1 MRGVASRSQ
10 EMERRSLSAHQAAE
24 PLNLLNDREEFHMRG
39 TTTRRTNRRIAT
51 AFLLVAVA
59 SSLVLQTQ
67 NVPTTHAASR
77 EPVRARH
84 GIVAS
89 TNEIAS
95 HVGVDIMKRGGNAVD
110 AAIAVAFA
118 LAVTHPAA
126 GNLGGGGFMMI
137 RLNDG
142 RTTAIDYRE
151 MAPAAAT
158 RNIYLDKNGKVIE
171 GEGGSIEG
179 YRAAGVPGTVRGMEL
194 ALKKYGSGKMSWAQL
209 IEPARRL
216 AANGFNVTYT
226 LSRSLRGSREY
237 LSKYPETKRIY
248 LNNGK
253 FHNEGD
259 VFVQPDLAATFARLQ
274 QRGPN
279 EFYTGQTAQLI
290 AADMKRNNGLLT
302 LDDLRGYVAKERQP
316 LRGNYRG
323 YEVISMP
330 PPSSGGAVLI
340 EMLNIL
346 EGYDFKKMD
355 WASSNRYHLMTEAM
369 RRAFADRA
377 EYMGDTDFA
386 KVPLA
391 GLVDKRYAAQL
402 RNTIDPE
409 RASSSEQ
416 VKAGKPVGYESDE
429 TTHFTVVDADGNAVA
444 NTYTLNNSYGS
455 AVVAKGTGLIMND
468 EMDDFAAKPGT
479 PNLYGLIQGERNAV
493 APRKRPLSA
502 MTPTFVL
509 RKDGSLWFT
518 VGSPGG
524 PTIINTV
531 LDVITN
537 VIDYG
542 MNIQQA
548 IDAPRIHH
556 QWLPDELVFEP
567 YGLSGDTQN
576 ALTARGHKLAKP
588 RYLGDAEGIMIEEKT
603 GVRLGATDPRRSD
616 GLAVGY

>member
-1 MRGVASRSQ
+1 MKYQKLSKTFRSITTASVALILIA
-10 EMERRSLSAHQAAE
+10 SL
-24 PLNLLNDREEFHMRG
+24 L
-39 TTTRRTNRRIAT
+39 T
-51 AFLLVAVA
+51 V
-59 SSLVLQTQ
+59 SLGSI
-67 NVPTTHAASR
+67 TTHAASR

-89 TNEIAS
+89 TNEVAS
-95 HVGVDIMKRGGNAVD
+95 NVGVDIMKRGGNAVD

-137 RLNDG
+137 RLKDG

-158 RNIYLDKNGKVIE
+158 RNVYLDKNGNVIE

-179 YRAAGVPGTVRGMEL
+179 YRAAVVPGTVRGMEL
-194 ALKKYGSGKMSWAQL
+194 ALKKYGSGKLSWAQL

-216 AANGFNVTYT
+216 AANGFTVTYT
-226 LSRSLRGSREY
+226 LARGLRGNREY

-253 FHNEGD
+253 FYNEGD
-259 VFVQPDLAATFARLQ
+259 VFMQPDLAATFTRLQ

-290 AADMKRNNGLLT
+290 AADMKRHNGLLT
-302 LDDLRGYVAKERQP
+302 LEDLRGYVAKERQP

-355 WASSNRYHLMTEAM
+355 WTSSDRYHLMTEAM

-377 EYMGDTDFA
+377 EYMGDTDFV
-386 KVPLA
+386 KVPIA
-391 GLVDKRYAAQL
+391 GLVDKKYAAQL
-402 RNTIDPE
+402 RRTINPE
-409 RASSSEQ
+409 RASSSEE
-416 VKAGKPVGYESDE
+416 VKAGKPLGYESEE
-429 TTHFTVVDADGNAVA
+429 TTHFTVVDAEGNAVA

-455 AVVAKGTGLIMND
+455 AAVAKGTGLLLND

-479 PNLYGLIQGERNAV
+479 PNLYGLIQGDRNAV

-524 PTIINTV
+524 PTIINTA
-531 LDVITN
+531 LCVIIN
-537 VIDYG
+537 VVDYG
-542 MNIQQA
+542 MDIQQA
-548 IDAPRIHH
+548 LDFPRIHH
-556 QWLPDELVFEP
+556 QWLPDELIFEP
-567 YGLSGDTQN
+567 YGLSGDTQK
-576 ALTARGHKLAKP
+576 ALTALGHKLARP

>member
-1 MRGVASRSQ
+1 MK
-10 EMERRSLSAHQAAE
+10 
-24 PLNLLNDREEFHMRG
+24 NK
-39 TTTRRTNRRIAT
+39 TIRTIAR
-51 AFLLVAVA
+51 AFLVACLAVAFVAATGSDLSSKLVA
-59 SSLVLQTQ
+59 
-67 NVPTTHAASR
+67 PTTHAASR
-77 EPVRARH
+77 EPVRAAH

-95 HVGVDIMKRGGNAVD
+95 QVGVEIMKRGGNAVD

-118 LAVTHPAA
+118 LAVTHPSA

-137 RLNDG
+137 RLKNG
-142 RTTAIDYRE
+142 KTTAIDYRE

-158 RNIYLDKNGKVIE
+158 RNIYLDKNGNLIE
-171 GEGGSIEG
+171 GEGGSLVG

-194 ALKKYGSGKMSWAQL
+194 ALKNYGSGKLSWSQL
-209 IEPARRL
+209 VEPARRL
-216 AANGFNVTYT
+216 AGDGFTVTYS
-226 LSRSLRGSREY
+226 LARSLRGNADY
-237 LSKYPETKRIY
+237 LSPYPETKRIY
-248 LNNGK
+248 LKGGK
-253 FHNEGD
+253 FYNEGEN
-259 VFVQPDLAATFARLQ
+259 FRQPELAATFARLQ
-274 QRGPN
+274 RFGPS
-279 EFYTGQTAQLI
+279 EFYEGQTARMI
-290 AADMKRNNGLLT
+290 VDDMKRHNGLMT
-302 LDDLRGYVAKERQP
+302 LADLHGYVAKERQP

-330 PPSSGGAVLI
+330 PPSSGGVVLV

-346 EGYDFKKMD
+346 EGYDLKAMD
-355 WASSNRYHLMTEAM
+355 SASSDRYHLMTEAM

-377 EYMGDTDFA
+377 EFMGDADFV
-386 KVPLA
+386 KVPVA
-391 GLVDKRYAAQL
+391 GLIDKSYATKL
-402 RNTIDPE
+402 RSTINPQ
-409 RASSSEQ
+409 RASASVEIH
-416 VKAGKPVGYESDE
+416 AGQPTGYESEE
-429 TTHFTVVDADGNAVA
+429 TTHFTVVDAEGNAVA

-455 AVVAKGTGLIMND
+455 AAVAEGTGILLND

-479 PNLYGLIQGERNAV
+479 PNMYGLIQGERNAV

-531 LDVITN
+531 LCVITN
-537 VIDYG
+537 VIDYN

-548 IDAPRIHH
+548 IDFPRIHH

-567 YGLSGDTQN
+567 FGLSGDTQK
-576 ALTARGHKLAKP
+576 ALVALGHKLASP
-588 RYLGDAEGIMIEEKT
+588 RYLGEAEGIMIEEKT
-603 GVRLGATDPRRSD
+603 RVRLGATDPRGSD

>member
-1 MRGVASRSQ
+1 VNPKRRRRFALPAHFKMKAMKNKKIQTLVRLFLVAS
-10 EMERRSLSAHQAAE
+10 LTVAFFAA
-24 PLNLLNDREEFHMRG
+24 PNSKLFSD
-39 TTTRRTNRRIAT
+39 T
-51 AFLLVAVA
+51 VA
-59 SSLVLQTQ
+59 
-67 NVPTTHAASR
+67 PTVHAASR
-77 EPVRARH
+77 EPVRAKH

-89 TNEIAS
+89 TNEVAS
-95 HVGVDIMKRGGNAVD
+95 RVGVDVMKRGGNAVD
-110 AAIAVAFA
+110 ATIAVAFA

-137 RLNDG
+137 RLKNG
-142 RTTAIDYRE
+142 KTTAIDYRE

-158 RNIYLDKNGKVIE
+158 RNIYLDKDGNLIE
-171 GEGGSIEG
+171 GEGGSLVG

-194 ALKKYGSGKMSWAQL
+194 ALKKYGSGKLSWAQL
-209 IEPARRL
+209 IEPARQL
-216 AANGFNVTYT
+216 ASGFTVTYS
-226 LSRSLRGSREY
+226 LARSLRGNSDY
-237 LSKYPETKRIY
+237 LSQYPETKRIY

-253 FHNEGD
+253 FYNEGEI
-259 VFVQPDLAATFARLQ
+259 FRQPDLAATFARLQ
-274 QRGPN
+274 QFGPY
-279 EFYTGQTAQLI
+279 EFYQGQTAKMIVADVSRHKGLI
-290 AADMKRNNGLLT
+290 TLSDMS
-302 LDDLRGYVAKERQP
+302 GYQAKERQP
-316 LRGNYRG
+316 LRGRYRG

-346 EGYDFKKMD
+346 EGYELDKLD
-355 WASSNRYHLMTEAM
+355 SGSSERYHLMTEAM

-377 EYMGDTDFA
+377 EFMGDSDFV
-386 KVPLA
+386 KVPVA
-391 GLVDKRYAAQL
+391 GLIDKSYAAKL
-402 RNTIDPE
+402 RGTISLE
-409 RASSSEQ
+409 RASTSVEINS
-416 VKAGKPVGYESDE
+416 GKPTGYESEE
-429 TTHFTVVDADGNAVA
+429 TTHFTAIDAEGNAVA

-455 AVVAKGTGLIMND
+455 AAVAKGTGIILND

-479 PNLYGLIQGERNAV
+479 PNMYGLIQGERNAV

-524 PTIINTV
+524 PTIINTA
-531 LDVITN
+531 LCVITN
-537 VIDYG
+537 VVDYG

-548 IDAPRIHH
+548 LDAPRIHH

-567 YGLSGDTQN
+567 YGLSGDTQK
-576 ALTARGHKLAKP
+576 ALIAIGHKLAKP
-588 RYLGDAEGIMIEEKT
+588 HYLGDAEGLMIEEKT

>member
-1 MRGVASRSQ
+1 MI
-10 EMERRSLSAHQAAE
+10 
-24 PLNLLNDREEFHMRG
+24 NLKRA
-39 TTTRRTNRRIAT
+39 IAL
-51 AFLLVAVA
+51 FLLCFAVVSA
-59 SSLVLQTQ
+59 PTFPLVI
-67 NVPTTHAASR
+67 VPDTRPALAASR

-89 TNEIAS
+89 TNELAS
-95 HVGVDIMKRGGNAVD
+95 RVGVDILKRGGNAVD

-137 RLNDG
+137 RLKGG

-194 ALKKYGSGKMSWAQL
+194 ALKTYGSGKLTWSQL
-209 IEPARRL
+209 IEPARQL
-216 AANGFNVTYT
+216 AANGFKVDDA
-226 LSRSLRGSREY
+226 LARGLRGSRDY

-248 LNNGK
+248 LNHGK
-253 FHNEGD
+253 FYHEGD
-259 VFVQPDLAATFARLQ
+259 LFRQPELAATFARLR

-279 EFYTGQTAQLI
+279 EFYEGQTARMI
-290 AADMKRNNGLLT
+290 VDDMKRHNGLIT
-302 LDDLRGYVAKERQP
+302 TADMRGYLAKEREP
-316 LRGNYRG
+316 LRGIYRG

-346 EGYDFKKMD
+346 EGYDLKKMD
-355 WASSNRYHLMTEAM
+355 WASSDRYHFMTEAM

-377 EYMGDTDFA
+377 EYMGDTDFV
-386 KVPLA
+386 KVPIA
-391 GLVDKRYAAQL
+391 GLIDKKYAAQL
-402 RNTIDPE
+402 RSTIDPN

-416 VKAGKPVGYESDE
+416 VKAGKPAGYESTE
-429 TTHFTVVDADGNAVA
+429 TTHFTIVDAEGNAVA

-455 AVVAKGTGLIMND
+455 AVVAKGTGVIMND

-493 APRKRPLSA
+493 APLKRPLSA

-537 VIDYG
+537 VIDYN

-556 QWLPDELVFEP
+556 QWLPDELVYEP
-567 YGLSGDTQN
+567 YGLSGDTQK
-576 ALTARGHKLAKP
+576 ALAARGHKLVDQP
-588 RYLGDAEGIMIEEKT
+588 RYLGDCEGIMIEEKT
-603 GVRLGATDPRRSD
+603 GMRLGATDPRRSD

>member
-1 MRGVASRSQ
+1 MRAR
-10 EMERRSLSAHQAAE
+10 
-24 PLNLLNDREEFHMRG
+24 
-39 TTTRRTNRRIAT
+39 TTCGTNRRVATIFLSVAIA
-51 AFLLVAVA
+51 A
-59 SSLVLQTQ
+59 SLILQTNS
-67 NVPTTHAASR
+67 NVTSLAASR

-95 HVGVDIMKRGGNAVD
+95 NVGVDIMKRGGNAVD

-137 RLNDG
+137 RLQDG

-158 RNIYLDKNGKVIE
+158 RNVYLDKNGNVIE

-194 ALKKYGSGKMSWAQL
+194 ALKRYGSGKLSWAQL

-216 AANGFNVTYT
+216 AANGFTVNHS
-226 LSRSLRGSREY
+226 LERSLRGSRDY
-237 LSKYPETKRIY
+237 LSQYPETKRIY
-248 LNNGK
+248 LNNGRLYS
-253 FHNEGD
+253 EGD
-259 VFVQPDLAATFARLQ
+259 RFVQPDLAATFARLQ

-279 EFYTGQTAQLI
+279 EFYEGQTAQLI
-290 AADMKRNNGLLT
+290 AADMKRHNGLLT
-302 LDDLRGYVAKERQP
+302 LEDLHGYVAKERQP

-355 WASSNRYHLMTEAM
+355 WASSARYHLMTEAM

-377 EYMGDTDFA
+377 EYMGDTDFV
-386 KVPLA
+386 KVPIA
-391 GLVDKRYAAQL
+391 GLVDKKYAAQL
-402 RNTIDPE
+402 RNTINPE
-409 RASSSEQ
+409 RASTSEQ
-416 VKAGKPVGYESDE
+416 VKAGKPLGYESEE
-429 TTHFTVVDADGNAVA
+429 TTHFTVVDAAGNAVS
-444 NTYTLNNSYGS
+444 NTYTLNNSFGS
-455 AVVAKGTGLIMND
+455 AVVAQGTGLIMND

-493 APRKRPLSA
+493 APHKRPLSA

-509 RKDGSLWFT
+509 RQDGSLWFT

-537 VIDYG
+537 VVDYG

-567 YGLSGDTQN
+567 YGLSGDTQT

-603 GVRLGATDPRRSD
+603 GIRLGATDPRRSD

>member
-1 MRGVASRSQ
+1 MKGK
-10 EMERRSLSAHQAAE
+10 SLSRIR
-24 PLNLLNDREEFHMRG
+24 LLVS
-39 TTTRRTNRRIAT
+39 
-51 AFLLVAVA
+51 AFLLAAVCC
-59 SSLVLQTQ
+59 SQPGYLRLRS
-67 NVPTTHAASR
+67 VPPVIAASR

-84 GIVAS
+84 GMVAS

-95 HVGVDIMKRGGNAVD
+95 RVGIDIMKRGGNAID

-137 RLNDG
+137 RLKNG

-158 RNIYLDKNGKVIE
+158 RNIYLDKKGNVIE

-194 ALKKYGSGKMSWAQL
+194 ALKKYGSGRLSWAQL

-216 AANGFNVTYT
+216 AANGFTVNYT
-226 LSRSLRGSREY
+226 LARSLRGNRDY
-237 LSKYPETKRIY
+237 LSKYPETRRIY

-253 FHNEGD
+253 FYNEGD
-259 VFVQPDLAATFARLQ
+259 TFVQPDLGATFARLQ
-274 QRGPN
+274 QRGAN
-279 EFYTGQTAQLI
+279 EFYEGQTARLI
-290 AADMKRNNGLLT
+290 VEDLKRHNGLIT
-302 LDDLRGYVAKERQP
+302 MEDMRGYVAKEREP
-316 LRGNYRG
+316 LRGTYRG
-323 YEVISMP
+323 YEIISMP

-346 EGYDFKKMD
+346 EGYDFKRMD
-355 WASSNRYHLMTEAM
+355 WASSDRYHLTTEAM

-377 EYMGDTDFA
+377 EYMGDADFV
-386 KVPLA
+386 KVPVT
-391 GLVDKRYAAQL
+391 GLIDKKYAAQL
-402 RNTIDPE
+402 RSTIDPQ

-502 MTPTFVL
+502 MTPTFRSEIFAALLLMNTLPPLSKGIV
-509 RKDGSLWFT
+509 KSLPPSSVRTNSFLSPSTLLMLPFT
-518 VGSPGG
+518 WAASAGTVRPSRSATTNTPSKNLGNRIMEG
-524 PTIINTV
+524 PPSTS
-531 LDVITN
+531 
-537 VIDYG
+537 
-542 MNIQQA
+542 
-548 IDAPRIHH
+548 
-556 QWLPDELVFEP
+556 E
-567 YGLSGDTQN
+567 SGPAFLN
-576 ALTARGHKLAKP
+576 ASNGRPPNLN
-588 RYLGDAEGIMIEEKT
+588 E
-603 GVRLGATDPRRSD
+603 
-616 GLAVGY
+616 